1 MFTVKQIINNATS
14 LYEAKEITVA
24 RPGSEQ
30 WRQAFAL
37 ADELD
42 VMAPDIIEHIP
53 MSYEDQDMTKPVGD
67 EHQLTVERTG
77 ANRADCIA
85 IICSGI
91 PLIVFTRKARLS
103 QKLERRF
110 RKRPK
115 RWRCLIP
122 AQSRRAKALQQAFAE
137 CL

>member
-42 VMAPDIIEHIP
+42 VIAPDIIEHIP
-53 MSYEDQDMTKPVGD
+53 MPYEDQDMTKPVGD

-91 PLIVFTRKARLS
+91 PS
-103 QKLERRF
+103 
-110 RKRPK
+110 
-115 RWRCLIP
+115 P
-122 AQSRRAKALQQAFAE
+122 AFPDIHELGGVGYQFLYKGDQIYITNSHGATIETVK
-137 CL
+137 

>member
-77 ANRADCIA
+77 ANRLHLYHLVLYA
-85 IICSGI
+85 
-91 PLIVFTRKARLS
+91 V
-103 QKLERRF
+103 
-110 RKRPK
+110 
-115 RWRCLIP
+115 
-122 AQSRRAKALQQAFAE
+122 
-137 CL
+137 

>member
-1 MFTVKQIINNATS
+1 MAS
-14 LYEAKEITVA
+14 
-24 RPGSEQ
+24 G
-30 WRQAFAL
+30 FAL

-91 PLIVFTRKARLS
+91 PS
-103 QKLERRF
+103 
-110 RKRPK
+110 
-115 RWRCLIP
+115 P
-122 AQSRRAKALQQAFAE
+122 AFPDIHEFGGVGYQFLYKGDQIYITNSHGATIETVK
-137 CL
+137 

>member
-1 MFTVKQIINNATS
+1 M
-14 LYEAKEITVA
+14 
-24 RPGSEQ
+24 
-30 WRQAFAL
+30 RQKKSPLLALALSNGVRLFAL

-91 PLIVFTRKARLS
+91 PS
-103 QKLERRF
+103 
-110 RKRPK
+110 
-115 RWRCLIP
+115 P
-122 AQSRRAKALQQAFAE
+122 AFPDIHELGGVGYQFLYKGDQIYITNSHGATIETVK
-137 CL
+137 

>member
-37 ADELD
+37 ADGLD
-42 VMAPDIIEHIP
+42 VQVPDIIEYIP
-53 MSYEDQDMTKPVGD
+53 MSYVDSEMTKPNGD
-67 EHQLTVERTG
+67 EHQLSVERHS
-77 ANRADCIA
+77 ASRADCIA

-91 PLIVFTRKARLS
+91 PSPVL
-103 QKLERRF
+103 
-110 RKRPK
+110 PD
-115 RWRCLIP
+115 IP
-122 AQSRRAKALQQAFAE
+122 EAGGVGYQFLYKGDQIYITNSHGATIETVK
-137 CL
+137 